1 MVSIHP
7 SVVWT
12 PCTLC
17 ISSCV
22 WSACVD
28 VFLDSLGF
36 FCRYYVGIA
45 STPRA
50 RVSIHSFIR
59 AHSRAPRVNRRARV
73 TRETVT
79 STSTRVGERA

>member
-12 PCTLC
+12 PCTVC

-22 WSACVD
+22 RSACVD
-28 VFLDSLGF
+28 VFLGSLGF

-50 RVSIHSFIR
+50 RVSIH
-59 AHSRAPRVNRRARV
+59 
-73 TRETVT
+73 
-79 STSTRVGERA
+79 